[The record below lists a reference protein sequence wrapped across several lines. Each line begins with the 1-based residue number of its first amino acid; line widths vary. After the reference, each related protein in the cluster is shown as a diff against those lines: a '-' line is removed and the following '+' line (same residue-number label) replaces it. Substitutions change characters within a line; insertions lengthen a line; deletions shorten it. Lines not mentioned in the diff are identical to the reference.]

1 MANATLQFLAFKKAL
16 EKFANDLQQNFGSKL
31 LAQPEDQL
39 KGPVQAL
46 IQATRLGVITKTE
59 AQVKDLGGRPDI
71 GVEVAGALCG
81 HVELKAPGFGAQTKK
96 FKGRDLTQWKKFA
109 ALPNVLYTDSSEWAL
124 YRSGV
129 HWPKE
134 RPVVVRLEEIIER
147 GAGALSDL
155 LVAQMFELLTDFLT
169 WQPVVPTGPKALAA
183 MLAPLCRLLKEDV
196 AAAVADDKS
205 ALKRL
210 SAEIREYLFPL
221 SSDEDFADIYAQ
233 TLTYALLL
241 ARLNGEEHL
250 TATSAAA
257 KLDSGHGLLAET
269 LRILTQPRARAEIET
284 PVALL
289 ERVIEAVDPVQLGKR
304 GDPWLYFY
312 EDFLE
317 AYDPQRRKESGVY
330 YTPQDVVGCQ
340 TALVAELLDKAFNK
354 PMAFA
359 DQGVVFLDSSAGT
372 GAYPLA
378 AIEYALRKVEAE
390 LGAGAVAEYA
400 TRCAQNMYAFELQV
414 GPYAVAHLRLTKLLT
429 DAGATLPE
437 DGLHVLLTD
446 TLDSPYVDPP
456 IPPLMAERLT
466 QEQRRAKKVKAHVP
480 VFVSMGNPPYFRE
493 QGEDPSGNTRGK
505 WVRYGDAT
513 DLSRKDQTPE
523 RPILRDFVDLAP
535 PVHVKNLYNLYV
547 YFWRWTLWKMF
558 EQPDASRQGIVSF
571 ITAASYLRGPGFVGM
586 RQHMRE
592 AFDELWIIDLE
603 GDNLGA
609 RKTENVFAI
618 QTAVCIAVGVR
629 YAEKKRHDLAKVRYN
644 CIEGTRDEKLTK
656 LKQVRQFSDLAWQ
669 DCFQG
674 AQEPFL
680 PQRVGNYFAWP
691 LVTDLWPWQYSG
703 TQWKR
708 TWPVGETPEVLQS
721 RWRALTSA
729 AASERAKLLKE
740 TPTCT
745 VKRTALT
752 FDRAIELPSIATA
765 KPDSVAVTSV
775 RYGWRTLDRH
785 WCLPDGR
792 LCDRPRAGLWASQGG
807 SQVFMTSLLSGVL
820 GVGPAASVSAYVPDL
835 HHFRGSFGGRDVIPL
850 WRDAEATQPN
860 LPADLLAELGSQLGV
875 EVSAEDFLA
884 YTYAVLSAPDY
895 VSTFSEELTV
905 PGPRLPITTDV
916 ALFRQ
921 AVAHGRK
928 LLWLH
933 TYGERFVPADQQP
946 GRIPAGAAKSLKGI
960 PTAADAFPE
969 TFSWVAEANHTSQGV
984 LYVGEGRLA
993 PVSRAAYEFSVSGYE
1008 VVQSW
1013 LAFRMKQ
1020 RSGRK
1025 SSPLDDIRPTVWT
1038 ADLSQELRQLLWVV
1052 EATLAMQPGLNQLL
1066 IAILAG
1072 QTVAADQ
1079 LSQPTSNERC
1089 APGDEDDAA
1098 QASLI

>member
-1 MANATLQFLAFKKAL
+1 MPTATVQSSSFKAAA
-16 EKFANDLQQNFGSKL
+16 EKFAIDLQKSFSSNMP
-31 LAQPEDQL
+31 AQPEDQL

-46 IQATRLGVITKTE
+46 IKAARLNVITKTE

-81 HVELKAPGFGAQTKK
+81 HVELKAPGFGAQAHK
-96 FKGRDLTQWKKFA
+96 FKGRDLAQWKKFA
-109 ALPNVLYTDSSEWAL
+109 ALPNILYTDACEWTL

-129 HWPKE
+129 QMPEKT
-134 RPVVVRLEEIIER
+134 PLVIRLDGLIEH
-147 GAGALSDL
+147 GVAALNDVMIGQL
-155 LVAQMFELLTDFLT
+155 FELLTDFLM

-183 MLAPLCRLLKEDV
+183 LLAPLCRLLREDV
-196 AAAVADDKS
+196 TVAVADDKS

-210 SAEIREYLFPL
+210 SAEMREYLFPL
-221 SSDEDFADIYAQ
+221 SSDEDFADTYAQ

-241 ARLNGEEHL
+241 ARLNGETHL
-250 TATSAAA
+250 TAATAAA
-257 KLDSGHGLLAET
+257 RLDSGHGLLAET

-284 PVALL
+284 AVALL
-289 ERVIEAVDPVQLGKR
+289 ERVIGAIDPVQLGKR

-312 EDFLE
+312 EDFLA
-317 AYDPQRRKESGVY
+317 AYDPKRRKEYGVY

-340 TALVAELLDKAFNK
+340 TALVAELLDKEFNK
-354 PMAFA
+354 PMVFA
-359 DQGVVFLDSSAGT
+359 DEGVVFLDSSAGT

-378 AIEYALRKVEAE
+378 AIEYSLRRVEAQ

-414 GPYAVAHLRLTKLLT
+414 GPYAVAHLRLTKLLS

-456 IPPLMAERLT
+456 VPPLMAERLT
-466 QEQRRAKKVKAHVP
+466 QEQRRAKKVKAQVP

-493 QGEDPSGNTRGK
+493 QSEDPSDNTRGK
-505 WVRYGDAT
+505 WVRYGNAT
-513 DLSRKDQTPE
+513 DLTRKDQAPE
-523 RPILRDFVDLAP
+523 RPILGDFVDLAP

-558 EQPDASRQGIVSF
+558 EQPCASRRGIVSF

-586 RQHMRE
+586 RQRMRE

-629 YAEKKRHDLAKVRYN
+629 YAETKRHELAKVRYSR
-644 CIEGTRDEKLTK
+644 IEGTREEKLAK

-669 DCFQG
+669 DCFKLP
-674 AQEPFL
+674 QEPFL
-680 PQRVGNYFAWP
+680 PERAGNYFAWP

-708 TWPVGETPEVLQS
+708 TWPIGETPDILRS
-721 RWRALTSA
+721 RWRALSSA
-729 AASERAKLLKE
+729 AVSERAKLLKE

-752 FDRAIELPSIATA
+752 FDRTTELPSIATA
-765 KPDSVAVTSV
+765 QQDSEAVTPV

-792 LCDRPRAGLWASQGG
+792 LCDRPRAGLWTTQSD

-820 GVGPAASVSAYVPDL
+820 GVGPAASASAYVPDL
-835 HHFRGSFGGRDVIPL
+835 HHFCGRGAKDAIPL
-850 WRDAEATQPN
+850 WRDAQATQPN
-860 LPADLLAELGSQLGV
+860 LPAFLLTEMASLLSL

-895 VSTFSEELTV
+895 VNNFSEELTV
-905 PGPRLPITTDV
+905 PGPRLPITTDA

-921 AVAHGRK
+921 AVTYGRK

-933 TYGERFVPADQQP
+933 TYGERFVPAGQQP
-946 GRIPAGAAKSLKGI
+946 RRLPAGVAKSLKGI
-960 PTAADAFPE
+960 PTAGDAYPE
-969 TFSWVAEANHTSQGV
+969 TFSWLANANNASQGV
-984 LYVGEGRLA
+984 LHVGAGELG
-993 PVSRAAYEFSVSGYE
+993 PVSREVFEYSVSGFE
-1008 VVQSW
+1008 VVKKW

-1020 RSGRK
+1020 RAGRK
-1025 SSPLDDIRPTVWT
+1025 SSPLDDIRPAVWT
-1038 ADLSQELRQLLWVV
+1038 ADLSQELRELLWVV
-1052 EATLAMQPGLNQLL
+1052 EATVALQPSLNQLL
-1066 IAILAG
+1066 TKILAG
-1072 QTVAADQ
+1072 QTVVADQ
-1079 LSQPTSNERC
+1079 LSQPTADERC
-1089 APGDEDDAA
+1089 APEADDDVD

>member
-1 MANATLQFLAFKKAL
+1 MPNATAQSVSFQAAA
-16 EKFANDLQQNFGSKL
+16 EKFANDLHASFASKMP
-31 LAQPEDQL
+31 AQPEDQL
-39 KGPVQAL
+39 KGPVQDLLRA
-46 IQATRLGVITKTE
+46 ARHHVITKTE

-81 HVELKAPGFGAQTKK
+81 HVELKAPGFGAQAHK
-96 FKGRDLTQWKKFA
+96 FKGRDLAQWKKFA
-109 ALPNVLYTDSSEWAL
+109 ALPNILYTDACEWTL

-129 HWPKE
+129 QWPEKK
-134 RPVVVRLEEIIER
+134 PLVLRLDGIIER
-147 GAGALSDL
+147 GAVALTDA
-155 LVAQMFELLTDFLT
+155 LVRQLFELLTDFLM
-169 WQPVVPTGPKALAA
+169 WQPLVPAGPKALAA
-183 MLAPLCRLLKEDV
+183 LLAPLCRLLREDV
-196 AAAVADDKS
+196 AVAVADDKS

-210 SAEIREYLFPL
+210 CAEMREYLFPL
-221 SSDEDFADIYAQ
+221 SSDEDFADTYAQ

-241 ARLNGEEHL
+241 ARLNGETHL
-250 TATSAAA
+250 TAASAAA
-257 KLDSGHGLLAET
+257 RLDSGHGLLAET

-289 ERVIEAVDPVQLGKR
+289 ERVIGAIDPVQLGKR

-312 EDFLE
+312 EDFLA
-317 AYDPQRRKESGVY
+317 AYDPRRRKEYGVY

-340 TALVAELLDKAFNK
+340 TALVAELLDKEFNK

-378 AIEYALRKVEAE
+378 AIELALRKVEAE

-414 GPYAVAHLRLTKLLT
+414 GPYAVAHLRLTKLLS

-456 IPPLMAERLT
+456 VPPLMAERLT

-513 DLSRKDQTPE
+513 DLSRQDQTPE

-571 ITAASYLRGPGFVGM
+571 ITAASYLRGPGFTGM

-629 YAEKKRHDLAKVRYN
+629 YAETKRHELAKVRYT
-644 CIEGTRDEKLTK
+644 CIEGTREEKLAK
-656 LKQVRQFSDLAWQ
+656 LKEVRQFSDLAWQ
-669 DCFQG
+669 DCFQR

-680 PQRVGNYFAWP
+680 PERVGNYFAWP
-691 LVTDLWPWQYSG
+691 LVTDLWPWQHSG
-703 TQWKR
+703 VELKR
-708 TWPVGETPEVLQS
+708 TWPIGEVPSVLEQRWRSLVALPKGSRAAAFRETPDRLV
-721 RWRALTSA
+721 
-729 AASERAKLLKE
+729 
-740 TPTCT
+740 
-745 VKRTALT
+745 TALYRELNGEKKLT
-752 FDRAIELPSIATA
+752 PINDLASDAPCTGITRYGFRSFDRAWLIQDNRLASRLRPQLCATVS
-765 KPDSVAVTSV
+765 D
-775 RYGWRTLDRH
+775 
-785 WCLPDGR
+785 
-792 LCDRPRAGLWASQGG
+792 Q
-807 SQVFMTSLLSGVL
+807 QVFMTSMLTDVL
-820 GVGPAASVSAYVPDL
+820 GQGTAATVSAYLPDR
-835 HHFRGSFGGRDVIPL
+835 HHFCGRGAKDAIPL
-850 WRDAEATQPN
+850 WRDAQASQPN
-860 LPADLLAELGSQLGV
+860 LPARLLAELASQLGV
-875 EVSAEDFLA
+875 PVSAEDFMA
-884 YTYAVLSAPDY
+884 YTYAILSAPDY
-895 VSTFSEELTV
+895 VKTFSEELTV
-905 PGPRLPITTDV
+905 PGPRLPITADA

-928 LLWLH
+928 LVWLH
-933 TYGERFVPADQQP
+933 TYGERLVPAGQQA

-960 PTAADAFPE
+960 PTAADAYPE
-969 TFSWVAEANHTSQGV
+969 SFGWTPDPDDAAQGV
-984 LYVGEGRLA
+984 LQVGAGQIA

-1008 VVQSW
+1008 VVKSW

-1025 SSPLDDIRPTVWT
+1025 SSPLDEIRPTAWT
-1038 ADLSQELRQLLWVV
+1038 AELSQELRQLLWVV
-1052 EATLAMQPGLNQLL
+1052 EATLALQPELNALL
-1066 IAILAG
+1066 AAILAG
-1072 QTVAADQ
+1072 RTVAADQ
-1079 LSQPTSNERC
+1079 LTAPTANERC
-1089 APGDEDDAA
+1089 APGDEDDGA
-1098 QASLI
+1098 QASLL

>member
-1 MANATLQFLAFKKAL
+1 M
-16 EKFANDLQQNFGSKL
+16 
-31 LAQPEDQL
+31 
-39 KGPVQAL
+39 
-46 IQATRLGVITKTE
+46 
-59 AQVKDLGGRPDI
+59 GGRPDI

-96 FKGRDLTQWKKFA
+96 FKGRDLAQWKKFS
-109 ALPNVLYTDSSEWAL
+109 ALPNILYTDAFEWAL
-124 YRSGV
+124 YRTGV
-129 HWPKE
+129 HSPKE
-134 RPVVVRLEEIIER
+134 RPVTVRLDEIIER
-147 GAGALSDL
+147 GAAALTD
-155 LVAQMFELLTDFLT
+155 AQSVQLFELLTDFLT
-169 WQPVVPTGPKALAA
+169 WHPVVPTGPKALAA
-183 MLAPLCRLLKEDV
+183 MLAPLCRLLREDV
-196 AAAVADDKS
+196 AVAVADDKS

-221 SSDEDFADIYAQ
+221 ASAEDFADIYAQ

-241 ARLNGEEHL
+241 ARLNGESHL
-250 TATSAAA
+250 TAASAAA

-317 AYDPQRRKESGVY
+317 AYDPRRRKEYGVY

-340 TALVAELLDKAFNK
+340 TSLVAELLDKGFNK

-359 DQGVVFLDSSAGT
+359 DEGVVFLDSSAGT

-378 AIEYALRKVEAE
+378 AIEHALRKVEAE

-456 IPPLMAERLT
+456 VPPLMAERLT
-466 QEQRRAKKVKAHVP
+466 QEQRRAKRVKAQVP

-493 QGEDPSGNTRGK
+493 QSEDPSDNTRGK
-505 WVRYGDAT
+505 WVRYGEAT

-558 EQPDASRQGIVSF
+558 EQPAASHQGIVSF
-571 ITAASYLRGPGFVGM
+571 ITAASYLRGPGFTGM
-586 RQHMRE
+586 RQCMRE

-629 YAEKKRHDLAKVRYN
+629 YAEKKRNELAKVRYSR
-644 CIEGTRDEKLTK
+644 IQGSREEKLAT
-656 LKQVRQFSDLAWQ
+656 LKKVKQFSDLAWQ
-669 DCFQG
+669 DCFKLP
-674 AQEPFL
+674 QEPFL
-680 PQRVGNYFAWP
+680 PERAGNYFAWP

-708 TWPVGETPEVLQS
+708 SWPIGETPDVLHA
-721 RWRALTSA
+721 RWHALTGA
-729 AASERAKLLKE
+729 TVSERGKLLKE
-740 TPTCT
+740 TPTCN

-752 FDRAIELPSIATA
+752 FDRVTELPSIVSAQA
-765 KPDSVAVTSV
+765 DSNAITPV

-792 LCDRPRAGLWASQGG
+792 LCDRPRAGLWTTHSNSQIYI
-807 SQVFMTSLLSGVL
+807 TSLLTNVL
-820 GVGPAASVSAYVPDL
+820 GGGPAASASAYVPDL
-835 HHFRGSFGGRDVIPL
+835 DHFRGSFGGRAVIPL
-850 WRDAEATQPN
+850 WRDAQGTQPN
-860 LPADLLAELGSQLGV
+860 LPVHLLAELGSQLGIDLT
-875 EVSAEDFLA
+875 AEDFLA

-895 VSTFSEELTV
+895 VNIFSEELTV
-905 PGPRLPITTDV
+905 PGPRLPITTNV

-921 AVAHGRK
+921 TVAYGRK

-933 TYGERFVPADQQP
+933 TYGERFVPAGEQP
-946 GRIPAGAAKSLKGI
+946 GRIPVGTAKSLKGI
-960 PTAADAFPE
+960 PTAADAYPE
-969 TFSWVAEANHTSQGV
+969 TFSWVPYEDDDSQGV
-984 LYVGEGRLA
+984 LHVGTGQLG
-993 PVSRAAYEFSVSGYE
+993 PVSLAVFEHSVSDFE
-1008 VVQSW
+1008 VVKKW
-1013 LAFRMKQ
+1013 LAYRMKQ
-1020 RSGRK
+1020 RAGRK
-1025 SSPLDDIRPTVWT
+1025 SSPLDDIRPVCWT

-1052 EATLAMQPGLNQLL
+1052 EATVAIQPDLNQLL
-1066 IAILAG
+1066 GDILAG
-1072 QTVAADQ
+1072 EIVAAAQ
-1079 LSQPTSNERC
+1079 LTPPTDSERC
-1089 APGDEDDAA
+1089 APGNEDDAV